1 MRELVLHDPRAE
13 YLTPPLQ
20 GHRLADDAYISGAR
34 LLAPAERAALAEARA
49 AAAEE
54 RAAAEAEVRRLI
66 EARIAALEARIAEL
80 EARLRGT
87 PPDMTPIYRCDAPV
101 CDAPHSMV
109 TRCGVVIALQFH
121 STTISLANAR

>member
-1 MRELVLHDPRAE
+1 MREFVLYDPRAE
-13 YLTPPLQ
+13 YLPPPLQ
-20 GHRLADDAYISGAR
+20 GHRLAGDASIPMEMDDTGALVSRELGMRLALEGGWLQFYDPRSGDR

-80 EARLRGT
+80 EARLRGA
-87 PPDMTPIYRCDAPV
+87 PPT
-101 CDAPHSMV
+101 
-109 TRCGVVIALQFH
+109 
-121 STTISLANAR
+121 